1 VPLLARLL
9 LISFVE
15 SFVTTLIERGLYFYS
30 HDRLGFTDAENLGL
44 ALGFGTAYAV
54 GALASHAAARRLSE
68 KRLLVLTLV
77 GQFLA
82 HATLFLWPQSVV
94 LAVVNTLIG
103 GLNGLKWPVI
113 ESYVSA
119 GRTPAAQASTVG
131 RFNLAWASAIPVAL
145 VAAGPLIGFW
155 SPSLFATAGLLNL
168 VSLALVLPIERRPAH
183 LAADH
188 PERPTPAAMARYR
201 GLLASSRSLMLCSYS
216 LMWVLAALLPRVFAV
231 LAVSVAAATALSGLL
246 DVFRGLTFLALHLYV
261 GWHNRGW
268 PLVVGIFLVPSGF
281 FLAIFG
287 PSVPV
292 VLAGELLFGLGAGMT
307 YYSALYYA
315 MIVKNAAVEAGGAH
329 EGIIGIGFVIGPLS
343 GLLGA
348 ALAPSVGGPLPGMLV
363 GMGPL
368 ILVCVAGAIW
378 FLAKVAR
385 RRTPAA

>member
-1 VPLLARLL
+1 MSVLARLL

-15 SFVTTLIERGLYFYS
+15 SFVTTLLERGLYFYS

-54 GALASHAAARRLSE
+54 GAVASHGLSRWLSE

-82 HATLFLWPQSVV
+82 HAVLFVWPGSVMI
-94 LAVVNTLIG
+94 AVVNTLIG
-103 GLNGLKWPVI
+103 GLNGLKWPVV

-119 GRTPAAQASTVG
+119 GRTPTAQASTIG
-131 RFNLAWASAIPVAL
+131 RFNLAWAGAIPLGL

-155 SPSLFATAGLLNL
+155 SPSLFGAAGLLNL
-168 VSLALVLPIERRPAH
+168 VSLVLARPLGRRPVH
-183 LAADH
+183 LPADH
-188 PERPTPAAMARYR
+188 PERPAPAAMARYR
-201 GLLASSRSLMLCSYS
+201 GLLASSRWLMLCSYS
-216 LMWVLAALLPRVFAV
+216 LMWVLAALLPAVFAN
-231 LAVSVAAATALSGLL
+231 LAVGVKAATALSGLL

-268 PLVVGIFLVPSGF
+268 PLVIAIFLLPAGF
-281 FLAIFG
+281 FITLFG
-287 PSVPV
+287 PSVPA
-292 VLAGELLFGLGAGMT
+292 VLAGEMLFGLGAGMT

-329 EGIIGIGFVIGPLS
+329 EGIIGIGFVIGPLA

-348 ALAPSVGGPLPGMLV
+348 ALAPAVGGPLPGMV
-363 GMGPL
+363 AGMGPL
-368 ILVCVAGAIW
+368 ILICVAGGVW

-385 RRTPAA
+385 QRTQGA